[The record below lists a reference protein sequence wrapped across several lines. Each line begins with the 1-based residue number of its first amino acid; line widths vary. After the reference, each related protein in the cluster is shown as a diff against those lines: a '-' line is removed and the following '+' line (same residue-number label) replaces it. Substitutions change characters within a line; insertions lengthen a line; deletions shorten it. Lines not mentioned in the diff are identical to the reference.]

1 MFLLPSGAR
10 AELYRQMNEANQD
23 LPIPITE
30 GDLYFGKVGTAKD
43 SQGRIT
49 LPTVAMY
56 DAEYDGYVKF
66 QYQRLDFTKAFG
78 TVRPTIKAVG
88 SSTLHAMLP
97 IISQAL
103 GITITPEDVIDVNVN
118 WLGGTE
124 AVNIEL
130 IAKPTSPG
138 FEGKFIITYQRVRPL
153 LSNMVKLRDLDC
165 LKHPQVDLAKR
176 STNILTWGI
185 DYTDHLD
192 VIVQYGSWWLHGAK
206 VQTLMAS
213 KGFPDWPAGWATD
226 LIATYLTKN
235 VPEANQAFTH
245 VIIQKGVVRPDY
257 AGIGYFHFNR

>member
-10 AELYRQMNEANQD
+10 AELYQQMNAANQD

-30 GDLYFGKVGTAKD
+30 GDLYFGRVGPTKD

-56 DAEYDGYVKF
+56 DAEYDGYATF

-103 GITITPEDVIDVNVN
+103 GITIQPEDVIDVNIN

-130 IAKPTSPG
+130 IAKPDSPG

-153 LSNMVKLRDLDC
+153 LSNMVKLRDLDI
-165 LKHPQVDLAKR
+165 LKHPVVDDAKR

-192 VIVQYGSWWLHGAK
+192 VVVQYGNWWRFPGPM
-206 VQTLMAS
+206 QQLMAQ
-213 KGFPDWPAGWATD
+213 KGFANWPVDWGMRNVT
-226 LIATYLTKN
+226 THLTKDI
-235 VPEANQAFTH
+235 PEANKVFSH
-245 VIIQKGVVRPDY
+245 VIIQKDVVRADY